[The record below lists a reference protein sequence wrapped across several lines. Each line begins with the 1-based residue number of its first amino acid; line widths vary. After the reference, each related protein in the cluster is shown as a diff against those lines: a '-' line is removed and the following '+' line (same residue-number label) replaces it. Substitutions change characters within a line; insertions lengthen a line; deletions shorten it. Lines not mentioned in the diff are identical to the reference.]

1 MRPFGQEFKFAQ
13 LLGMQMVERHDGFC
27 RMTIDIDAETHFNPQ
42 GVAHGGVAYS
52 LADSAMG
59 GALTTQLDDGLWC
72 ATIEVKMN
80 YHVGVRAGLLTCDA
94 TVIHRGKRVGN
105 IDARLF
111 QHDRLVASA
120 NGNFA
125 IFPAPPPKS

>member
-1 MRPFGQEFKFAQ
+1 MKPFGQDFRFAQ
-13 LLGMQMVERHDGFC
+13 MLGMQFVERGDGFC
-27 RMTIDIDAETHFNPQ
+27 RMAIDIRADTHFNPN

-59 GALTTQLDDGLWC
+59 GALLSQLDDGLIC
-72 ATIEVKMN
+72 ATIDLKIN
-80 YHVGVRAGLLTCDA
+80 YHVGVREGLLTCDA
-94 TVIHRGKRVGN
+94 TVLHRGKRVGN

-125 IFPAPPPKS
+125 IFPNPN

>member
-1 MRPFGQEFKFAQ
+1 MRPFGQDFEFARA
-13 LLGMQMVERHDGFC
+13 LGLQMVERGDGRC
-27 RMTIDIDAETHFNPQ
+27 RMAIDIEAARHFNPN

-52 LADSAMG
+52 LADTTMG
-59 GALTTQLDDGLWC
+59 GALMSVLDGELIC
-72 ATIEVKMN
+72 ATLEIKFN
-80 YHVGVRAGLLTCDA
+80 YHVGVREGLLTCDA
-94 TVIHRGKRVGN
+94 TVLHQGKRIAN

-125 IFPAPPPKS
+125 IFALPQGR

>member
-1 MRPFGQEFKFAQ
+1 MRPFGQDFHFART
-13 LLGMQMVERHDGFC
+13 LGLQMVERGDGRC
-27 RMTIDIDAETHFNPQ
+27 RMAIDIERERHFNPQ

-52 LADSAMG
+52 LADTAMG
-59 GALTTQLDDGLWC
+59 GAITSLLDDDFWC
-72 ATIEVKMN
+72 ATLEIKFN
-80 YHVGVRAGLLTCDA
+80 YHVGVREGRLICDA
-94 TVIHRGKRVGN
+94 TVLHQGKRVAN

-125 IFPAPPPKS
+125 IFPAPRAE